1 MGETSVQLALDQ
13 FKIFPPVVDQQ
24 HQLFG
29 LARMIFGYSCQ
40 KHDFL
45 PDKWQVFRAGRP
57 ALRVGV
63 ERPPALYDAVIS
75 LLGRHEGILPCLC

>member
-1 MGETSVQLALDQ
+1 MGKTSVQLALDQ
-13 FKIFPPVVDQQ
+13 FEIFPPFVDQP

-29 LARMIFGYSCQ
+29 LAGMIFGNSGQ
-40 KHDFL
+40 QHDFL
-45 PDKWQVFRAGRP
+45 PDEGQVFRAGRP

-63 ERPPALYDAVIS
+63 QRPPALYDAVIS